1 MARRVGPQR
10 RVVHMKMLSV
20 YVEKLSL
27 KLAARRAFPN
37 TRGGVNCSDYFQ
49 TQPLGVGADLV
60 SDSRFAVRR
69 C

>member
-1 MARRVGPQR
+1 
-10 RVVHMKMLSV
+10 MKMLFV
-20 YVEKLSL
+20 GAEKLSL

-49 TQPLGVGADLV
+49 TQPLGVGANLV